1 MFALVAARAHA
12 FYRGTRSSSCRK
24 PRLRALRGLFTT
36 LEEREM
42 FICPDK
48 VGTWFSTWTASLVA
62 EINQNLQLIYFP
74 DGRCLSLWFI
84 RVKRKYY

>member
-36 LEEREM
+36 LEERE
-42 FICPDK
+42 
-48 VGTWFSTWTASLVA
+48 G
-62 EINQNLQLIYFP
+62 
-74 DGRCLSLWFI
+74 CLFA
-84 RVKRKYY
+84 RTK